1 MATDRERALLD
12 AAITRAA
19 SGAEPDPL
27 LFWGHTGR
35 AGKVGRECLSQ
46 WYPAAFDVDGVRYS
60 NAEQYMMAGKARVFG
75 DDETLAAILAADS
88 PKEIKRL
95 GREVRGYDP
104 ARWEAARFAI
114 VVEGNAAKFGGHD
127 ALRGFLLGTGDRLI
141 VEASPVDRVWGI
153 GLAASDERAGDPRR
167 WRGLNL
173 LGFALMEARAAL
185 RAADAGGD

>member
-12 AAITRAA
+12 AAIARAA

-35 AGKVGRECLSQ
+35 AGQIGRECLSQ
-46 WYPAAFDVDGVRYS
+46 WYPAAFDVDGLRYA

-95 GREVRGYDP
+95 GREVRGYERE
-104 ARWEAARFAI
+104 RWEAARLAV
-114 VVEGNAAKFGGHD
+114 VVEGNTAKFGGHD

-185 RAADAGGD
+185 RAADAGGS

>member
-1 MATDRERALLD
+1 MGFRVLRFWDNAAL
-12 AAITRAA
+12 
-19 SGAEPDPL
+19 
-27 LFWGHTGR
+27 
-35 AGKVGRECLSQ
+35 
-46 WYPAAFDVDGVRYS
+46 VDQQAV
-60 NAEQYMMAGKARVFG
+60 
-75 DDETLAAILAADS
+75 LAAILAADS

-153 GLAASDERAGDPRR
+153 GLAASDGRAGDPRR

-185 RAADAGGD
+185 RAADAVGD